1 MKKGLVASRSEA
13 AELIAAG
20 RVLVS
25 GAVADKAARLVA
37 PGDPVLVSGPS
48 PRFVSRGGEKLD
60 AALEG
65 FDVTVGGRTAL
76 DAGAS
81 TGGFTDCLLQRG
93 AASVLALDV
102 GHGQLDPRLRQDPR
116 VVVVERFN
124 VRDASP
130 GALGGRRFD
139 LVVADLSFISLRSVA
154 GALLNMAG
162 EGADVVVLVKP
173 QFEVGRQ
180 AVSRG
185 KGVVRDPGLWASAL
199 EGVLSAFASAGAAVM
214 GVMVSPLQGAR
225 GNVEFLAHMRP
236 AEPAEARTGV
246 PARGSVEEAVAEAA
260 AMGREAPWPA

>member
-1 MKKGLVASRSEA
+1 VKRGLVESRSEA
-13 AELIAAG
+13 AELISAG

-37 PGDPVLVSGPS
+37 PGDPLVVCGPA

-60 AALEG
+60 AALERFG
-65 FDVTVGGRTAL
+65 VAVEGRAVL

-93 AASVLALDV
+93 AASVVAVDV

-124 VRDASP
+124 VRQATP
-130 GALGGRRFD
+130 GALGGHRFD
-139 LVVADLSFISLRSVA
+139 LVSADLSFISLRSVA
-154 GALLNMAG
+154 GALLGMAG

-185 KGVVRDPGLWASAL
+185 KGVVRDPGLWVSAL
-199 EGVLSAFASAGAAVM
+199 DGVLSAFASAGAAVM
-214 GVMVSPLQGAR
+214 GVMVSPLHGAR
-225 GNVEFLAHMRP
+225 GNVEFLVHLRAARSP
-236 AEPAEARTGV
+236 EARASLFPGGLAEA
-246 PARGSVEEAVAEAA
+246 AVAEAV
-260 AMGREAPWPA
+260 AMEGGAPWPA